1 MNSMKTLSR
10 DEAISENIGLVHSCA
25 HRFKGRGIEYDD
37 LFQAGCMGLVKAY
50 DAFDFERGVQFS
62 TYAVPVILGEIKR
75 LFRDGGSIKISRS
88 LKELSLK
95 ATRAREMLALKH
107 GCEPTVSQIADELNI
122 TPAEAAEALD
132 ASRLPLSLTGS
143 DEEGGGQIDVIVPSE
158 EERIVNVHSLSQI
171 MSRMPDDDKKLIV
184 LRYFKNKTQTET
196 ARELNMT
203 QVQVSRREK
212 KLLTSMREKLLL

>member
-1 MNSMKTLSR
+1 MNSIKTLSR

-95 ATRAREMLALKH
+95 ATRVREMLALKH

-132 ASRLPLSLTGS
+132 ASRLPLSLTES

-171 MSRMPDDDKKLIV
+171 MSKMPDDDKKLIV